1 MPPDRSSFAALNVHP
16 PLVPEWMGYFTLRAS
31 PNTDLWRKPP
41 SHDTST
47 APILY
52 TALRQPFCVAEVTV
66 AANWALE
73 WDQAGLC
80 IFAGLPPG
88 RNAVEHL
95 WPYSTP
101 APASKWVKAGL
112 EFSNNTCRATSVCAT
127 NEGADWSLA
136 SLPSYHA
143 HRLDLRIKLER
154 IGYALWISYED
165 DLLGWSKIREVTW
178 FFWGV
183 EDKASTLDDANT
195 NLGDFCASEDPNVVF
210 YVATFLSFLND
221 TVPQALSY
229 HPNNALNSYGWT
241 PPVTGAIASVT
252 TLTTK
257 YPNDPL
263 ANLVWGS
270 AASGSGSFADVYPVT
285 GITSWSSYDADKST
299 NVLQTGMKVSWVDA
313 VSTSGLDIFTGPGL
327 ALAPGVTSSL
337 SSTGPPPLTGGIVR
351 STTVITS
358 YLTTDTAT
366 VTNVTTNATVE
377 ATSTRWVLE
386 TSSAA
391 SSGATHALAPPSLA
405 CLGANALADVTIILS
420 LDLLFHGLPS
430 IVQFGLTTCLA
441 TLITFRAQ
449 TVVLA
454 QDKSSDVT
462 TSRNPPRSLAIL
474 KPDPTL
480 VKRSCNNGEIECTN
494 GGQSFSMC
502 SNGAWIDMGNV
513 AAGTLCRGSPGVIDY
528 ATPPAAPGTGPG
540 GSTFLNRATALF
552 PPSPRALATAWMVVL
567 FAFAASLYWRRLFLL
582 L

>member
-1 MPPDRSSFAALNVHP
+1 MAPVLTPSFPATALDGAITNATKPSPPTLPSSLLTGNTPMPSAADLHDEFFAMFP
-16 PLVPEWMGYFTLRAS
+16 PQ
-31 PNTDLWRKPP
+31 
-41 SHDTST
+41 
-47 APILY
+47 LY
-52 TALRQPFCVAEVTV
+52 TAQGQPDQTV
-66 AANWALE
+66 SWPQCASCLQ
-73 WDQAGLC
+73 QAGVAQS
-80 IFAGLPPG
+80 I
-88 RNAVEHL
+88 
-95 WPYSTP
+95 
-101 APASKWVKAGL
+101 
-112 EFSNNTCRATSVCAT
+112 
-127 NEGADWSLA
+127 
-136 SLPSYHA
+136 
-143 HRLDLRIKLER
+143 
-154 IGYALWISYED
+154 
-165 DLLGWSKIREVTW
+165 
-178 FFWGV
+178 
-183 EDKASTLDDANT
+183 LDDANT
-195 NLGDFCASEDPNVVF
+195 DLGDFCASEDPNIVF
-210 YVATFLSFLND
+210 YIATFLSFLND

-270 AASGSGSFADVYPVT
+270 AASGSGSFANVYPVT
-285 GITSWSSYDADKST
+285 GIISWSSYDADKST

-337 SSTGPPPLTGGIVR
+337 TLTGPPPLTGGIVR
-351 STTVITS
+351 STTVVTS

-377 ATSTRWVLE
+377 ATSTRWVLA

-391 SSGATHALAPPSLA
+391 SSGATRALAPPSLA
-405 CLGANALADVTIILS
+405 CLGANALTDVMIILS
-420 LDLLFHGLPS
+420 LDLLLHGLPS
-430 IVQFGLTTCLA
+430 IVQFGLTTCLT
-441 TLITFRAQ
+441 TLITFCTQ

-454 QDKSSDVT
+454 QDKSFDVT
-462 TSRNPPRSLAIL
+462 TSMNLPPSRAVL
-474 KPDPTL
+474 KPDSTL
-480 VKRSCNNGEIECTN
+480 VERSCNNGEIECIN

-528 ATPPAAPGTGPG
+528 ATPPVVPGTGLG
-540 GSTFLNRATALF
+540 GSTFSNRAVALF

-567 FAFAASLYWRRLFLL
+567 FVFAASLYWRGLFLL